1 MPTVNPQP
9 AECPHCLEKPLG
21 RSCFQHRGQCA
32 ELPQT
37 SRERGVRWGALGH
50 AGVPVCQPQAEE
62 RGPSACQSQTGMPA
76 MPAPLASLQE
86 DPRCARA
93 SGGGLRQGWVLS
105 FLGLSAHTPKTSHL
119 GQRGLDCTEA
129 VPGQKPAPHSGNL
142 CAPSWVWRRRPI

>member
-1 MPTVNPQP
+1 MPTLFGKTPWTFVFSAPRTVCRIT
-9 AECPHCLEKPLG
+9 ADLDGEGC
-21 RSCFQHRGQCA
+21 
-32 ELPQT
+32 
-37 SRERGVRWGALGH
+37 ALGH